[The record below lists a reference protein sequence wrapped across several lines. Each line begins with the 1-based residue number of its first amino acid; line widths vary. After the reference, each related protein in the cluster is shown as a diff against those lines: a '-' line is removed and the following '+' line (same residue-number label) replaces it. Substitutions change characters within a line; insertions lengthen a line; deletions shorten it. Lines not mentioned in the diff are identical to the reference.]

1 MGIPPRDHFGRVVPH
16 DDCDLGED
24 DGVIRN
30 IPLSQIVYDEN
41 IQGRRISSGAFS
53 ATSGDPDNGMS
64 VDLENLIVAAGKA
77 PSANVPEGMG
87 AVRLHVGPVR
97 GVGLKVGSDPDDS
110 NPFHGQ
116 VWGVKKPL
124 RSKLHDLVVD
134 WVVAVDGV
142 RIR

>member
-1 MGIPPRDHFGRVVPH
+1 MGIPPRDPFGRVTPY
-16 DDCDLGED
+16 ED
-24 DGVIRN
+24 VELCEGDSVIRN
-30 IPLSQIVYDEN
+30 IPPSQIVYDEN

-53 ATSGDPDNGMS
+53 ATSGDPDYGMS
-64 VDLENLIVAAGKA
+64 VDLEKLIVAAGKA

-97 GVGLKVGSDPDDS
+97 ALGLKVGSDPDDS

-116 VWGVKKPL
+116 VWGVKRPF
-124 RSKLHDLVVD
+124 RAKLHDLVVD